1 MAGWPA
7 SRVKKS
13 QPRPGQFN
21 LSLIWFFG
29 LLGVFASTLYI
40 VAPDW
45 LKWARFSM
53 PAWLRLSG
61 IGLGAVTVL
70 LFWWVHQALGKNWA
84 MPEVIKKDQ
93 TLVTTGPYRWVRH
106 PMYTS
111 IFVWALAYFLMSANW
126 FIGATWLGLGLLAV
140 RVAEAEEAALTEKFG
155 EAYRVYIRRT
165 GRFLPRW

>member
-1 MAGWPA
+1 MGDAG
-7 SRVKKS
+7 S
-13 QPRPGQFN
+13 
-21 LSLIWFFG
+21 
-29 LLGVFASTLYI
+29 
-40 VAPDW
+40 
-45 LKWARFSM
+45 
-53 PAWLRLSG
+53 
-61 IGLGAVTVL
+61 
-70 LFWWVHQALGKNWA
+70 H
-84 MPEVIKKDQ
+84 KKDQ

-140 RVAEAEEAALTEKFG
+140 RVAEAEEVALTEKFG